1 MQVKKRPI
9 EVGQIID
16 LTIRSNRSTE
26 KGQKDLKMRSC
37 LLGHKGPSHIY
48 CLHTGCSLNIVFF
61 SDFFKIFR
69 PLAFLCFPSVSVCVH
84 TSGR

>member
-48 CLHTGCSLNIVFF
+48 CLHIHIINNLIGKTGNYCIEYA
-61 SDFFKIFR
+61 R
-69 PLAFLCFPSVSVCVH
+69 CQP
-84 TSGR
+84 

>member
-61 SDFFKIFR
+61 PIFSKYSE
-69 PLAFLCFPSVSVCVH
+69 LCFPLVSVCVH
-84 TSGR
+84 KAGR